1 LAPLKFGIEFVPKE
15 AYWKIAAYALQ
26 AEKQG
31 FDNLWITDHYVN
43 RNVYVTLAAA
53 AIYTNKITFGTG
65 VTNPWMVNPVITA
78 QAIASLNE
86 LAPGRVVLGIGAGDK
101 TTLEAVGIEMG
112 KPMAAVKETVDMF
125 RKLTAGE
132 KVEFQGEV
140 FKAAGAKFNFK
151 PANKIPVYIGAQG
164 PKMLEMAGK
173 IGDGVL
179 INASHPSDIQFAVQM
194 AGEGMKQVGKSP
206 GDVDI
211 TAYTSFSVNEDPKKA
226 VKAATPVVAFI
237 VAGSPPPVLEKHK
250 IDVAKADELRA
261 ALKVGDFPKALASV
275 TPGMLDAFSICG
287 TPDVCVEK
295 IAALQKI
302 GISQFV
308 VGSPV
313 GPKVKDAIDLIG
325 SKIIPHF
332 KS

>member
-1 LAPLKFGIEFVPKE
+1 MAPLKFGIEFVPKE
-15 AYWKIAAYALQ
+15 PYWKLAAYAIQ
-26 AEKQG
+26 AENVG
-31 FDNLWITDHYVN
+31 FDNLWVTDHFGN

-78 QAIASLNE
+78 QAIATLNE
-86 LAPGRVVLGIGAGDK
+86 LAPGRVVLGMGAGDK

-112 KPMAAVKETVDMF
+112 KPLAAVKEAIDMF

-132 KVEFQGEV
+132 KVAFQGEV

-151 PANKIPVYIGAQG
+151 PANKIPVYVGAQG
-164 PKMLEMAGK
+164 PKMLELAGK
-173 IGDGVL
+173 ISDGVL
-179 INASHPSDIQFAVQM
+179 INASHPSDIEFAVKAANEGARQ
-194 AGEGMKQVGKSP
+194 AGKQPS
-206 GDVDI
+206 DLDI

-237 VAGSPPPVLEKHK
+237 VAGSPAPVLEKHK
-250 IDVAKADELRA
+250 IDVSKADELRA
-261 ALKVGDFPKALASV
+261 ALKVGDFPKALAAV
-275 TPGMLDAFSICG
+275 TPEMLEAFSING
-287 TPDVCVEK
+287 TPDTCIEK
-295 IAALQKI
+295 IATLQKI

-308 VGSPV
+308 VGSPI
-313 GPKVKDAIDLIG
+313 GTNVKNAIDLIG

-332 KS
+332 K